1 MSVHFH
7 SIFPQTS
14 LFGVQLHIE
23 APTGLATFHA
33 STCDVNNP
41 SIMPLD
47 DITAIMRKQV
57 VYDTKYIILE
67 GVQIPNTAN
76 PVCWLHPTLARSR
89 GGTRGY
95 SGPAQR
101 RPSQSS

>member
-1 MSVHFH
+1 MHSEGILGGSRNYTIIVHFH

-41 SIMPLD
+41 SIMPSH
-47 DITAIMRKQV
+47 DITAIIHECV
-57 VYDTKYIILE
+57 ISDIKYIIIKPFPL
-67 GVQIPNTAN
+67 V
-76 PVCWLHPTLARSR
+76 VLALLSFE
-89 GGTRGY
+89 
-95 SGPAQR
+95 PAMHD
-101 RPSQSS
+101 SS

>member
-57 VYDTKYIILE
+57 VY
-67 GVQIPNTAN
+67 VAVVVVWNA
-76 PVCWLHPTLARSR
+76 VRVH
-89 GGTRGY
+89 
-95 SGPAQR
+95 R
-101 RPSQSS
+101 RVA